1 MAGPKVKGSRAYRTG
16 YNIGSRKSSM
26 FPNLLKKSGRKQ
38 LKTEFESRG
47 GIKGLINIKEALG
60 ITTQAEKQYNKG
72 LKKGAEEYYA
82 KKKKKKDSSVK
93 LAKKYFRGG
102 LV

>member
-47 GIKGLINIKEALG
+47 GTKGLIKDALG
-60 ITTQAEKQYNKG
+60 ITTQEEKQYNKG